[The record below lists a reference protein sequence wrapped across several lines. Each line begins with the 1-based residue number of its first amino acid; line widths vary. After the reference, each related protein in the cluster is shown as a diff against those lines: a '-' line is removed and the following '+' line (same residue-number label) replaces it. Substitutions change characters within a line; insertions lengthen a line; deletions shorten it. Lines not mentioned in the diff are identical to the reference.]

1 MRKATKR
8 ERAREREYDLE
19 GNPLH
24 EPPDL
29 ELYVAFPDR
38 EGKNGGGKVMGKE
51 EATGPAGIGEKRT
64 KTSLTLGS

>member
-1 MRKATKR
+1 MRKV
-8 ERAREREYDLE
+8 RARERERERLYDLE

-38 EGKNGGGKVMGKE
+38 EGKMGE
-51 EATGPAGIGEKRT
+51 GRSRVRER
-64 KTSLTLGS
+64 LRVQLG